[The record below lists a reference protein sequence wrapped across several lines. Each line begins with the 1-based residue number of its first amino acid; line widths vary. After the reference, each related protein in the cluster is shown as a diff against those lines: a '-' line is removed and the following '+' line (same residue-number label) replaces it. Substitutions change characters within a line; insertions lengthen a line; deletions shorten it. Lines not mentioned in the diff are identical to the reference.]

1 MREPSGNGVITGGE
15 PWMLVPRDHVDDDSE
30 RLHLPKIPVL
40 LAVARRGLPRI
51 IEATVIPAILFFVVT
66 ATIGTAAAMVAVLAW
81 GYGMILGRRLVG
93 RPVPALLMIATLGL
107 TVKTLVGVI
116 SGSAFFYFLQ
126 PIATTVVVGVVFFA
140 SVLLG
145 RPFIARVAHD
155 FCPIPPE
162 VAGRPSV
169 MRLFAGLT
177 LLWATVQVLNAAG
190 TYGMLVSLPV
200 TTFVALKTVMS
211 LSLSA
216 TAIAITIAWALRTAK
231 RERLTFAVTPVTPR

>member
-1 MREPSGNGVITGGE
+1 MSEPATILTE
-15 PWMLVPRDHVDDDSE
+15 PWMLVPRDHDDDTHH
-30 RLHLPKIPVL
+30 RHHLPKLPVL

-51 IEATVIPAILFFVVT
+51 IEATVVPAILFIVVG
-66 ATIGTAAAMVAVLAW
+66 ATIGTAAAMVVVLAW
-81 GYGMILGRRLVG
+81 GYGMIIGRRLLG
-93 RPVPALLMIATLGL
+93 RSIPALLTIATLGL
-107 TVKTLVGVI
+107 TVKTLVGLV
-116 SGSAFFYFLQ
+116 SGSAFAYFLQ
-126 PIATTVVVGVVFFA
+126 PIATTVAVGAVFFG

-162 VAGRPSV
+162 VARRPSV
-169 MRLFAGLT
+169 VRLFAGLT
-177 LLWATVQVLNAAG
+177 LLWASVQLVNAASTFG
-190 TYGMLVSLPV
+190 LLVSLPV

-231 RERLTFAVTPVTPR
+231 QERLMFAVAPR